1 MDLGTQV
8 LGLNLC
14 ICLLYNEYH
23 NSQGLSPTR
32 QMKEAWVLTFCSHCY
47 YCSVAHSCPS
57 LFDPMDYS
65 TPDLPVPH
73 HLLKFAQIHVHCIGD
88 AIQSSH
94 PLMPSSSVLNFS
106 QHQGLFQWVGCSH
119 QMTKILELQLQHQSF
134 QWVFMVDFPQYW
146 IVWSSCYSRDS
157 QEPSPVQFERHQFFG
172 LLSSLWSN
180 SHICT

>member
-73 HLLKFAQIHVHCIGD
+73 HLLTFAQIHVHCIGD

-119 QMTKILELQLQHQSF
+119 QMTKILELQLQHSSF
-134 QWVFMVDFPQYW
+134 QLIQGWSPIRLTGLISLLFKGLSAVF
-146 IVWSSCYSRDS
+146 SSITVR
-157 QEPSPVQFERHQFFG
+157 RHQFFG
-172 LLSSLWSN
+172 FLPSLRSSS
-180 SHICT
+180 